1 MCMRS
6 PKLSLPN
13 PTAIR
18 DQTADAIDP
27 EPVKFGGTRSWDKA
41 SKDKGIAALK
51 VNKNSDETLS
61 DSLKKRRSAG
71 VNYF

>member
-6 PKLSLPN
+6 PKLSLPS
-13 PTAIR
+13 PSAVR

-27 EPVKFGGTRSWDKA
+27 EPVKFGGASSWDKA
-41 SKDKGIAALK
+41 SKDKGISALK
-51 VNKNSDETLS
+51 VSKQDESLEDT
-61 DSLKKRRSAG
+61 LKKRRSAG

>member
-6 PKLSLPN
+6 PKISLPN
-13 PTAIR
+13 PTAVR
-18 DQTADAIDP
+18 TQTADAIDP
-27 EPVKFGGTRSWDKA
+27 EPVKFGGASSWDKA
-41 SKDKGIAALK
+41 SKDKGISALK
-51 VNKNSDETLS
+51 VSKPDETLS